1 VKRDER
7 GIIIGWFVKILL
19 SLAILAVTVFEA
31 GAIIVATV
39 GVDGTADVAAREAA
53 LEYGR
58 SKNEPAARKI
68 AEDTARRGDA
78 VLTSFKITAGGHS
91 IIVVLSRTAKTK
103 IAQHIGPLK
112 KFTTPTATSESPI
125 R

>member
-1 VKRDER
+1 VKRDEQ
-7 GIIIGWFVKILL
+7 GIIGSWALRILL
-19 SLAILAVTVFEA
+19 SLAIAALTLFEA
-31 GAIIVATV
+31 GAIIVATI

-53 LEYGR
+53 LEYAR
-58 SKNEPAARKI
+58 SRNEPVAKRI

-78 VLTSFKITAGGHS
+78 VLTSFKLSSDGRS
-91 IIVVLSRTAKTK
+91 IIVVLRRTAKTK

-112 KFTTPTATSESPI
+112 KFTTPTATAQSPI